1 MRKVVGGFFL
11 GGGRGRGLQAGVDF
25 NFAQTGLAF
34 DRATPVEFAHAALG
48 PSLAMALVAAVA
60 AQQVAAVDRLRRLVA
75 GSSLGT
81 ERSGLLVELAVGRR
95 TVQIHQIGVGVRFVG
110 WTAGH

>member
-1 MRKVVGGFFL
+1 MGGFFL

-60 AQQVAAVDRLRRLVA
+60 AQQVAAVDRLRRLNGRQTKKN
-75 GSSLGT
+75 GSVKLG
-81 ERSGLLVELAVGRR
+81 RHPRR
-95 TVQIHQIGVGVRFVG
+95 ESQGTSQ
-110 WTAGH
+110 AY